1 MTKFPTPFCLNIQS
15 GKTALH
21 YASENGNLEIVKH
34 VISVQ
39 RDTIGQVDNV
49 GFALLCALCS
59 MNTILHR
66 RAVTLFIGHQSKVNK
81 MW

>member
-1 MTKFPTPFCLNIQS
+1 MIYITCILE
-15 GKTALH
+15 TALH

-39 RDTIGQVDNV
+39 RATIRQVDNV
-49 GFALLCALCS
+49 SFALLCALCS
-59 MNTILHR
+59 ISVLLHR
-66 RAVTLFIGHQSKVNK
+66 WAVMPFIGHQSKVNK